1 MTEQSSSTTSA
12 TSTAIPQEGLTQEIN
27 KEIHKKGQSSELT
40 QRIFILIVALFLVLF
55 TLYYQSQLSPLK
67 NELSPL
73 KNELSSLKNQL
84 SSLKEEAADLKKQT
98 SDLKVEIADLE
109 HVSASEAN
117 LNVDLVQRVE
127 KLEKN
132 FVDQVN
138 KVKQLGKKKMATQK
152 KKKEKSTSRK
162 FFHDNDDF
170 LPF

>member
-1 MTEQSSSTTSA
+1 MTDQSSSTSA
-12 TSTAIPQEGLTQEIN
+12 TSANPQERLT

-40 QRIFILIVALFLVLF
+40 QRIFILIVLFLVLF
-55 TLYYQSQLSPLK
+55 TLYQQS
-67 NELSPL
+67 
-73 KNELSSLKNQL
+73 QL
-84 SSLKEEAADLKKQT
+84 SSLKEEVANLKKQTSDLKVEIANLKKQT

-117 LNVDLVQRVE
+117 LNVLVQRVE
-127 KLEKN
+127 KLEN

-138 KVKQLGKKKMATQK
+138 KVKQLDKKKMATQK
-152 KKKEKSTSRK
+152 KKKENSTSRK